1 MKSKTWGLDIGTTG
15 IKAVEVTRTL
25 RGPRV
30 TNYGV
35 LPLNGK
41 EKRNL
46 RTEII
51 PRLREVFSKLE
62 GRGEDLVYLFPS
74 SLTMV
79 HRIPLPF
86 RDRKKNQQVVK
97 FEAEPFLPF
106 PADQVVVDFYS
117 SEKGQAGKEA
127 LVFAVRKG
135 DLGDSLAMLKEAGL
149 DPERVVPEALALF
162 CLIRGLGK
170 TSESPGALLDLGQGR
185 GTLILWHG
193 DRLKLARSI
202 PIPEGALSTTAH
214 PNLARLA
221 EEVKRTLLSAG
232 DSLEGQ
238 SVEKIYL
245 TGGGSL
251 APGADKHLSKYL
263 EKPVSP
269 LDLGEAASE
278 VPEETR
284 PLLCAALGAAWND
297 SSADGVNLRRE
308 EFAPL
313 QGAQRARGRLKFLIS
328 YGIFLG
334 ILGVTAFLLNL
345 YLQERKY
352 RDLKAQ
358 IRKEFSQALPE
369 VKKVVNEIQQMK
381 AKVQEERAKLGSLGG
396 GPGGGSPL
404 EVLREVSLMV
414 DPGAKIRVTELIV
427 DSEAIELNGEADSF
441 DTVNQL
447 KAHLD
452 RSGKF
457 KGVQLKTARA
467 SSLENVIEF
476 KFQMKQG
483 VGG

>member
-1 MKSKTWGLDIGTTG
+1 M
-15 IKAVEVTRTL
+15 
-25 RGPRV
+25 
-30 TNYGV
+30 
-35 LPLNGK
+35 
-41 EKRNL
+41 
-46 RTEII
+46 
-51 PRLREVFSKLE
+51 
-62 GRGEDLVYLFPS
+62 
-74 SLTMV
+74 
-79 HRIPLPF
+79 
-86 RDRKKNQQVVK
+86 
-97 FEAEPFLPF
+97 
-106 PADQVVVDFYS
+106 
-117 SEKGQAGKEA
+117 
-127 LVFAVRKG
+127 
-135 DLGDSLAMLKEAGL
+135 
-149 DPERVVPEALALF
+149 
-162 CLIRGLGK
+162 
-170 TSESPGALLDLGQGR
+170 
-185 GTLILWHG
+185 
-193 DRLKLARSI
+193 
-202 PIPEGALSTTAH
+202 
-214 PNLARLA
+214 
-221 EEVKRTLLSAG
+221 
-232 DSLEGQ
+232 
-238 SVEKIYL
+238 
-245 TGGGSL
+245 

-483 VGG
+483 TGG

>member
-30 TNYGV
+30 TSYGV
-35 LPLNGK
+35 LPLNRR
-41 EKRNL
+41 EKG
-46 RTEII
+46 EILL
-51 PRLREVFSKLE
+51 RLREVLSKLE
-62 GRGEDLVYLFPS
+62 RKGEDLVYLYPS

-86 RDRKKNQQVVK
+86 RDRKKNQQVIK

-117 SEKGQAGKEA
+117 VEKEEAGKEA

-135 DLGDSLAMLKEAGL
+135 DMGESLSLLKEAGL

-162 CLIRGLGK
+162 WLVRGLGK
-170 TSESPGALLDLGQGR
+170 TSEGPGALLDLGKEKA
-185 GTLILWHG
+185 TLILWHG
-193 DRLKLARSI
+193 NRLNLTRSI
-202 PIPEGALSTTAH
+202 PISGGPPSAAAN

-221 EEVKRTLLSAG
+221 EEVKRTFLSAG
-232 DSLEGQ
+232 DRLEAQ
-238 SVEKIYL
+238 TVEKIYL

-251 APGADKHLSKYL
+251 ASGVDKNLSKYL
-263 EKPVSP
+263 EKPVSL
-269 LDLGEAASE
+269 LDLGEVAGE
-278 VPEETR
+278 VPKEHH
-284 PLLCAALGAAWND
+284 PFLSAALGAAWGD
-297 SSADGVNLRRE
+297 SSADWINLRRE

-313 QGAQRARGRLKFLIS
+313 QRAQRARGRLKILIA
-328 YGIFLG
+328 YGI
-334 ILGVTAFLLNL
+334 ILGVLGGAAFLLNL

-352 RDLKAQ
+352 RDLRAQ

-369 VKKVVNEIQQMK
+369 VKKVVNELQQMK
-381 AKVQEERAKLGSLGG
+381 ARVQEERAKLGSLGG

-404 EVLREVSLMV
+404 EILREVSLMV
-414 DPGAKIRVTELIV
+414 DPGTKVRVTELLM
-427 DSEAIELNGEADSF
+427 DSEAIEMNGEADSF

-447 KAHLD
+447 KARLEQ
-452 RSGKF
+452 SGNF
-457 KGVQLKTARA
+457 KDVQLKTARA

-483 VGG
+483 AGG